1 MFSRSEIGLEIH
13 TIFNAIRVMEDTL
26 IALTI
31 MLYRHLQKV
40 TALFSDPHTENLC
53 LSSVT

>member
-13 TIFNAIRVMEDTL
+13 TIFDAIRVMEDIL
-26 IALTI
+26 IVLTI

-40 TALFSDPHTENLC
+40 TALYSDPQTENVC